1 MGAALTSW
9 QDHRMLL
16 DGSTVMVI
24 GVGPGLGGACAA
36 AALRDGAN
44 VVVVARNEERL
55 RAAAAELDP
64 TGERVLVTPADM
76 MDQPALEAAVT
87 AAVARFGGL
96 DAVINVAALDTAHA
110 PFDQLDDDTL
120 LRNLQVNVL
129 GAVHV
134 VKAVTPTFAAAG
146 GGSVVLVG
154 SQASLKPVAVMPQS
168 GYAAAKS
175 ALLSMAR
182 DMAEELGPRGI
193 RINTVVPTWMWGPN
207 VKMYCEWQA
216 GERGITAEEV
226 RDEIAQG
233 MALRTMPTDADVAE
247 AVMFFASDRAR
258 MITGQR
264 LLVNAGEF
272 YDT

>member
-1 MGAALTSW
+1 MI
-9 QDHRMLL
+9 L

-24 GVGPGLGGACAA
+24 GAGPGLGGACAA

-55 RAAAAELDP
+55 RAAAAALDP
-64 TGERVLVTPADM
+64 SGERILVACADV
-76 MDQPALEAAVT
+76 MDQPALDAAVN
-87 AAVARFGGL
+87 AGVDRFGGL
-96 DAVINVAALDTAHA
+96 DAVVNVAALDTAHA
-110 PFDQLDDDTL
+110 TFDQLDDDTL
-120 LRNLQVNVL
+120 RRNLEINVL

-134 VKAVTPTFAAAG
+134 VRAVTPTFVANG
-146 GGSVVLVG
+146 GGSVVLIG
-154 SQASLKPVAVMPQS
+154 SQASLKPVAVIPQS
-168 GYAAAKS
+168 AYAAAKS

-182 DMAEELGPRGI
+182 DMAEELGPQGI

-233 MALRTMPTDADVAE
+233 MALRTMPTDADVADV
-247 AVMFFASDRAR
+247 VMFFASDRSR